1 LRLTPQLREAQTQAA
16 TYHGFTDGK
25 QPRSQLSKPMKL
37 FQLRQTLCIA
47 AFALAASSAQALVI
61 DHTNIGVGT
70 SGVDGD
76 GFESFASGIM
86 DTKLAG
92 PYTGVGVAGGRT
104 SGEIDIGTSST
115 QGEFITL
122 NFDQEQ
128 VVSGF
133 RIGLLYNGPEY
144 GDVKEVARITADDQ
158 IYYLRATSTE
168 GVAQWLDSSWT
179 VLSQIKYEYGTLQG
193 QGAVINMVNPFG
205 NALIGSLTFE
215 AVRGHCYSGACNNQS
230 DYNLVNVSTVT
241 PVPEPST
248 YALMFAGLGVVG
260 FMARRRRAQ

>member
-1 LRLTPQLREAQTQAA
+1 MHQ
-16 TYHGFTDGK
+16 F
-25 QPRSQLSKPMKL
+25 SKVQQYL
-37 FQLRQTLCIA
+37 GVVAI
-47 AFALAASSAQALVI
+47 ALAASSAQALVI

-70 SGVDGD
+70 SGVDGN

-104 SGEIDIGTSST
+104 NGEIDIGTST
-115 QGEFITL
+115 QQAEFITL

-128 VVSGF
+128 IVSSF

-168 GVAQWLDSSWT
+168 GVAQWLDSSWSLLST
-179 VLSQIKYEYGTLQG
+179 VRYEYGTIQG
-193 QGAVINMVNPFG
+193 AGAVINMVNPFG
-205 NALIGSLTFE
+205 STLIGSLTFE
-215 AVRGHCYSGACNNQS
+215 AVRGTCYSGWCNNQS
-230 DYNLVNVSTVT
+230 DYNLVNVTTVT

-248 YALMFAGLGVVG
+248 YALMLAGLGAVAWI
-260 FMARRRRAQ
+260 ARRRRPQ